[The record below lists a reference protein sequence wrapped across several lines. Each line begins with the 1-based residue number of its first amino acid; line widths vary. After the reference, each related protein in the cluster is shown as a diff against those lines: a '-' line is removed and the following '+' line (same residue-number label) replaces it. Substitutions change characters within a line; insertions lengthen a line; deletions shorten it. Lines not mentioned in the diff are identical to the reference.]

1 MKKLFT
7 SIIVLISTCILFE
20 FNFYYKTIKN
30 ILEYSSKIGVNYN
43 YISRIFN
50 KGVVHDEIK

>member
-1 MKKLFT
+1 MVCFKIT
-7 SIIVLISTCILFE
+7 NSILFE
-20 FNFYYKTIKN
+20 FNFYYKTINN

-50 KGVVHDEIK
+50 KGVVHNEIK